1 MNLLYNFTCHLYSII
16 FSLFE
21 KLIYKKDN
29 KIYKNFYLFKNLK
42 FNKINFEKF
51 KKEKTKYSEKIIFPE
66 DKINTL
72 IEDIFISNKLSQKIT
87 EVTGFNYTINFFI
100 AYKIFKLDIK
110 DIKKN
115 IYANYFH
122 KDRPYS
128 KNMIKLIFSF
138 NEITMNDGPMQIKSN
153 KLRNICLKKD
163 EIFLFHPNKISHRAT
178 SPKHGVRFQM
188 MFQLNP
194 SSKWQINDDIFNK
207 QKQGEPR
214 FPFFSYFFDKKKI
227 LIKN

>member
-1 MNLLYNFTCHLYSII
+1 MTLLYNFTCHLYSII

-21 KLIYKKDN
+21 KLIYKKNN
-29 KIYKNFYLFKNLK
+29 KIYNNFYLFKGLK
-42 FNKINFEKF
+42 FNKINYEKF
-51 KKEKTKYSEKIIFPE
+51 KKEKTKYSEKIIFPK
-66 DKINTL
+66 DKINAL

-87 EVTGFNYTINFFI
+87 ELTGFNYTINFFI
-100 AYKIFKLDIK
+100 AYKIFKLDTK

-138 NEITMNDGPMQIKSN
+138 NEITKNDGPMQIKSS
-153 KLRNICLKKD
+153 KLKNICLKKD
-163 EIFLFHPNKISHRAT
+163 EIFLFHPNKIFHRAT
-178 SPKHGVRFQM
+178 SPKHGVRFQIM
-188 MFQLNP
+188 LQLNP
-194 SSKWQINDDIFNK
+194 SSKWQINRNIFTK
-207 QKQGEPR
+207 QQYGEPR

-227 LIKN
+227 LISN

>member
-1 MNLLYNFTCHLYSII
+1 MSLLYNFTCHLYSII

-51 KKEKTKYSEKIIFPE
+51 KKEKTRYSEKIIFPE

-72 IEDIFISNKLSQKIT
+72 IQDIFISNKLSQKIT
-87 EVTGFNYTINFFI
+87 KITGFNYTINFFI
-100 AYKIFKLDIK
+100 AYKIFKLDAK

-138 NEITMNDGPMQIKSN
+138 NEITKNDGPMQIKSN

-163 EIFLFHPNKISHRAT
+163 EIFLFYPNKIYHRAT

-188 MFQLNP
+188 MLQLNP
-194 SSKWQINDDIFNK
+194 SSKWQINDNIFNK
-207 QKQGEPR
+207 QKHGEPR

>member
-1 MNLLYNFTCHLYSII
+1 MI

-21 KLIYKKDN
+21 KSIYKKN
-29 KIYKNFYLFKNLK
+29 KKICKNFYLFKGLK
-42 FNKINFEKF
+42 FNKINFDKF

-66 DKINTL
+66 KKINTL
-72 IEDIFISNKLSQKIT
+72 IKDIFINNKLSQKIT
-87 EVTGFNYTINFFI
+87 EVTGYNYTINYFI
-100 AYKIFKLDIK
+100 AYKIYKLDAK

-122 KDRPYS
+122 KDKPYS

-138 NEITMNDGPMQIKSN
+138 NEITKNNGPMQIKSN
-153 KLRNICLKKD
+153 KLKNICLKKD
-163 EIFLFHPNKISHRAT
+163 EIFLFHPSRIFHRAT
-178 SPKHGVRFQM
+178 SPKHGVRFQI

-194 SSKWQINDDIFNK
+194 SSKWQINKAIFDK
-207 QKQGEPR
+207 QQYAEPR

-227 LIKN
+227 LISD

>member
-1 MNLLYNFTCHLYSII
+1 MSLLYNFTCHLYSII

-51 KKEKTKYSEKIIFPE
+51 KKEKTRYSEKIIFPE

-72 IEDIFISNKLSQKIT
+72 IQDIFISNKLSQKIT
-87 EVTGFNYTINFFI
+87 KITGFNYTINFFI
-100 AYKIFKLDIK
+100 AYKIFKLDAK

-138 NEITMNDGPMQIKSN
+138 NEITKNDGPMQIKSN

-163 EIFLFHPNKISHRAT
+163 EIFLFYPNKIYHRAT

-194 SSKWQINDDIFNK
+194 SSKWQINDNIFNK
-207 QKQGEPR
+207 QKHGEPR